1 MTHPGNVA
9 VEERRDS
16 GRPVPAGASIRVTHG
31 FYEGLEVPL
40 ERDWMVIGRGRGAD
54 VVIAESTISRA
65 HVAIGFDEEG
75 FFMQDL
81 GSRNGTW
88 VNGRPEPRARLSD
101 GDQLQLGKLQ
111 LQLSLPAGENSGEH
125 GGT

>member
-9 VEERRDS
+9 VEEPRDA
-16 GRPVPAGASIRVTHG
+16 GRPVPAGASIRVTQG

-40 ERDWMVIGRGRGAD
+40 DRDWMVIGRGRGAD

-65 HVAIGFDEEG
+65 HVAIGYDEEG

-88 VNGRPEPRARLSD
+88 VNGRRGPRTRLCD
-101 GDQLQLGKLQ
+101 GDQIQLGKLMI
-111 LQLSLPAGENSGEH
+111 QLSLPSG
-125 GGT
+125 GNGTA

>member
-65 HVAIGFDEEG
+65 HVAIGYDEEG

-81 GSRNGTW
+81 GSRNGTR
-88 VNGRPEPRARLSD
+88 VNGQAEPRARLRN
-101 GDQLQLGKLQ
+101 GDQLQLGMLQ
-111 LQLSLPAGENSGEH
+111 LRLSLPSDENGA
-125 GGT
+125 T